1 MTLKITPEPVRSFV
15 TYKQVIQNCSKLT
28 CEKYEH
34 DLSLFFRF
42 MISKRE
48 NRPFDEV
55 DVLELEKIDLNYVAS
70 IKTEDVYA
78 FLLYLANER
87 DNGDNARA
95 RRLSTLRAF
104 YKYHTQKSK
113 TLTDNPVKDIDSPN
127 IKHKLPKYLS
137 IDESLDLLDSVDK
150 GSKTYA
156 RDYCMLT
163 LFLNC
168 GMRLSELVNIN
179 LTDIKDDF
187 SSLVVTGKGSKQR
200 LVPLSDEAISQI
212 NFWMQDRCH
221 LNIKPGNEDYLFLN
235 RRGAKLTRVMI
246 LYIVKDL
253 AERAGIKKNIS
264 PHTFRHSFATHLLEG
279 GANLRLIQMMLG
291 HENLVTTEI
300 YTHLD
305 LNYLREEVIAHH
317 PRNNK
322 KGGMS

>member
-1 MTLKITPEPVRSFV
+1 MDFDRVDIIRKYTNWLKLEKGLSENSKDAYMHDLNLLLDYLGGHDLNPLDVKLENLIDFVIELGELELSATSQGRVISGVKSFYRFLLFTDKIETDPTLMLETPKVARKLPEVLTLDEIERMEDA
-15 TYKQVIQNCSKLT
+15 IDLSKDEGQRNLAIIEVLYGSGLRVSELINLKLSNVHVD
-28 CEKYEH
+28 EKY
-34 DLSLFFRF
+34 
-42 MISKRE
+42 
-48 NRPFDEV
+48 
-55 DVLELEKIDLNYVAS
+55 
-70 IKTEDVYA
+70 
-78 FLLYLANER
+78 
-87 DNGDNARA
+87 
-95 RRLSTLRAF
+95 
-104 YKYHTQKSK
+104 
-113 TLTDNPVKDIDSPN
+113 
-127 IKHKLPKYLS
+127 
-137 IDESLDLLDSVDK
+137 
-150 GSKTYA
+150 
-156 RDYCMLT
+156 MLV
-163 LFLNC
+163 
-168 GMRLSELVNIN
+168 E
-179 LTDIKDDF
+179 
-187 SSLVVTGKGSKQR
+187 GKGSKQR